1 MIKLPGVSRDLRGGS
16 RPPERRWG
24 RACALA
30 HCAAASTKMHQG
42 GDSRLAAAWVRDGRA
57 RAVLWGVS
65 ALACS
70 AMWCGRRRG
79 SGRAGV
85 DGLRRGLI

>member
-30 HCAAASTKMHQG
+30 HCAAASMKMHQG
-42 GDSRLAAAWVRDGRA
+42 GDSRLAAAWVSDGRA
-57 RAVLWGVS
+57 RAVLWGCRRLRAV
-65 ALACS
+65 L
-70 AMWCGRRRG
+70 CGVG
-79 SGRAGV
+79 GDVAAGGRAVMGSDV
-85 DGLRRGLI
+85 G